1 MLLLSIKE
9 RKKRTTAT
17 QNTLGG
23 LSAGVITKLAKK
35 RVLIDVATAG
45 ASGDMFLSALTDLIG
60 EADVLLPVAASL
72 LIYDPSFR
80 LAIGT
85 KEHSGT
91 TGRVL
96 KITHN
101 PTVRLSPSSMMEVLQ
116 TVAEEVELSHKAK
129 TFVKDTMTVILQ
141 AESRAHN
148 KPIDELHL
156 HETGSIDTVL
166 DIVGTAYLLERAGLF
181 EETEIIS
188 TRVAT
193 GSGIISVEHGDLE
206 VPVPAVAEILVV
218 HDMLF
223 HNGDAKTE
231 VLTPT
236 GAALLAT
243 LATKYVDSV
252 EDFVA
257 QNQGVGFGTRDLGKV
272 PNMMKI
278 ILGEV
283 VVPEDVKPEKP
294 LKEEPKKKEPKAEP
308 KAETKP
314 AKDTKPKTEEQTSVL
329 GEWNADEVVVI
340 ETNVDDVDGETL
352 GTLFDTL
359 LEEGLAYDVIIIPAM
374 GKKNRPCH
382 VVKVIAPTT
391 GLKSIAEIMIRQLG
405 TIGIRYTTWERLKA
419 ARETLVCSL
428 EIDNKEYMV
437 RVKVSRTRDGSIISI
452 KPEADDMVRVSRETG
467 IPIRELKPRIAMQAH
482 AVTE

>member
-1 MLLLSIKE
+1 MA
-9 RKKRTTAT
+9 KR
-17 QNTLGG
+17 
-23 LSAGVITKLAKK
+23 

-80 LAIGT
+80 LAIGS
-85 KEHSGT
+85 KEHSGN

-96 KITHN
+96 QITRN
-101 PTVRLSPSSMMEVLQ
+101 PTLRLSPSSMMDVLQ
-116 TVAEEVELSHKAK
+116 AVAEEVELSPKAK

-181 EETEIIS
+181 EDTEIFS

-193 GSGIISVEHGDLE
+193 GSGIIATEHGDLE

-223 HNGDAKTE
+223 HNGKAETE

-236 GAALLAT
+236 GAALLAV
-243 LATKYVDSV
+243 LASEYVDSV
-252 EDFVA
+252 DDFVA
-257 QNQGVGFGTRDLGKV
+257 QNQGIGFGTRDLGKI

-278 ILGEV
+278 IVGEV
-283 VVPEDVKPEKP
+283 VVPEDTKPEKSP
-294 LKEEPKKKEPKAEP
+294 KDETPKKEQKAEP
-308 KAETKP
+308 KAEEKSVT
-314 AKDTKPKTEEQTSVL
+314 DTKPKTEERVGML
-329 GEWNADEVVVI
+329 DEWNADEVVVI
-340 ETNVDDVDGETL
+340 ETNVDDVEGETL

-359 LEEGLAYDVIIIPAM
+359 LGEGLAYDVVIIPAF

-382 VVKVIAPTT
+382 VVKVIAPKT
-391 GLKSIAEIMIRQLG
+391 GLKSIAEVMIRQLG

-419 ARETLVCSL
+419 TRETLVCSL

-437 RVKVSRTRDGSIISI
+437 RVKVARTTDGSIISI
-452 KPEADDMVRVSRETG
+452 KPESDDMVRVSRETG

-482 AVTE
+482 AVNE

>member
-1 MLLLSIKE
+1 M
-9 RKKRTTAT
+9 
-17 QNTLGG
+17 
-23 LSAGVITKLAKK
+23 AKK

-85 KEHSGT
+85 KEHTGN

-96 KITHN
+96 QITRN
-101 PTVRLSPSSMMEVLQ
+101 PTIRLQPPAMMEVLQ
-116 TVAEEVELSHKAK
+116 AVAEEVELSEKAK
-129 TFVKDTMTVILQ
+129 NFVKDTMTVILQ

-148 KPIDELHL
+148 KPIDEIHL

-181 EETEIIS
+181 EDTEIIS

-193 GSGIISVEHGDLE
+193 GSGIIATEHGDLE
-206 VPVPAVAEILVV
+206 VPAPAVAEILVV
-218 HDMLF
+218 NDMLF
-223 HNGDAKTE
+223 HNGEAKTE

-236 GAALLAT
+236 GAALLAV
-243 LATKYVDSV
+243 LASKYVDSV
-252 EDFVA
+252 DDFVA

-278 ILGEV
+278 IVGEV
-283 VVPEDVKPEKP
+283 VVPEEAKSEKP
-294 LKEEPKKKEPKAEP
+294 PKETPKAKEPKVEPKAEEKP
-308 KAETKP
+308 VKATKP
-314 AKDTKPKTEEQTSVL
+314 TTEERLDVL
-329 GEWNADEVVVI
+329 DDWNSDEVVVI

-359 LEEGLAYDVIIIPAM
+359 LEEGLAYDVTIIPAF

-382 VVKVIAPTT
+382 VVKVIAPKT

-405 TIGIRYTTWERLKA
+405 TIGVRYTTWERLKA

-437 RVKVSRTRDGSIISI
+437 RVKVARTRNGSIISI
-452 KPEADDMVRVSRETG
+452 KPESDDMVRVSRETG

-482 AVTE
+482 AINE

>member
-1 MLLLSIKE
+1 MGMRSILS
-9 RKKRTTAT
+9 
-17 QNTLGG
+17 GV
-23 LSAGVITKLAKK
+23 SAGVITNLAKK

-45 ASGDMFLSALTDLIG
+45 TSGDMFLSALTDLIG

-80 LAIGT
+80 LSIGS
-85 KEHSGT
+85 KEHSGN

-96 KITHN
+96 QITSN
-101 PTVRLSPSSMMEVLQ
+101 PTIRFNPGPIMEVLQ
-116 TVAEEVELSHKAK
+116 AVAEEVELSPKGK
-129 TFVKDTMTVILQ
+129 TFVKDAMTVILQ

-166 DIVGTAYLLERAGLF
+166 DIVGTAYLLERLGLF
-181 EETEIIS
+181 ENTEIVS

-193 GSGIISVEHGDLE
+193 GSGIISTEHGELE

-223 HNGDAKTE
+223 HNGDAQTE

-243 LATKYVDSV
+243 LASKFVDSV
-252 EDFVA
+252 DDFVA
-257 QNQGVGFGTRDLGKV
+257 QSQGVGFGTRDLGKV

-278 ILGEV
+278 IVGEV

-294 LKEEPKKKEPKAEP
+294 KTEPKKTEPKPEA
-308 KAETKP
+308 KP
-314 AKDTKPKTEEQTSVL
+314 ATDTKLKTKELPSVL
-329 GEWNADEVVVI
+329 SEWNADEVVVI

-359 LEEGLAYDVIIIPAM
+359 LEEGLAYDVVIIPAL

-391 GLKSIAEIMIRQLG
+391 GLKSIAEILIRQLG

-437 RVKVSRTRDGSIISI
+437 RVKVSRSRDGSIISI
-452 KPEADDMVRVSRETG
+452 KPESDDMVRVSRETG

>member
-1 MLLLSIKE
+1 M
-9 RKKRTTAT
+9 
-17 QNTLGG
+17 
-23 LSAGVITKLAKK
+23 AKK
-35 RVLIDVATAG
+35 RVLLDVATAG

-60 EADVLLPVAASL
+60 EADILLPVAASL

-85 KEHSGT
+85 KEHSGNK
-91 TGRVL
+91 GRVL
-96 KITHN
+96 QITRN
-101 PTVRLSPSSMMEVLQ
+101 KTIRLDPSTIMEMLQ
-116 TVAEEVELSHKAK
+116 AVAEEVELSPKAK
-129 TFVKDTMTVILQ
+129 NFVKDTMTVILQ

-181 EETEIIS
+181 EDTEIIS

-193 GSGIISVEHGDLE
+193 GSGVISTEHGDLE

-218 HDMLF
+218 HNMLF
-223 HNGDAKTE
+223 HNGPAETE

-236 GAALLAT
+236 GAAILAT
-243 LATKYVDSV
+243 LSTQYVDDI

-257 QNQGVGFGTRDLGKV
+257 QNQGIGFGTRDLGNI

-278 ILGEV
+278 VVGEV
-283 VVPEDVKPEKP
+283 VVPEETDPQKTPTVEPK
-294 LKEEPKKKEPKAEP
+294 KEEPKVEPKEESKPPKEPKI
-308 KAETKP
+308 
-314 AKDTKPKTEEQTSVL
+314 EEQKSMIS
-329 GEWNADEVVVI
+329 EWNSDEVIVI

-352 GTLFDTL
+352 GTLFDIL
-359 LEEGLAYDVIIIPAM
+359 LEEGLAYDVVIIPAL

-382 VVKVIAPTT
+382 LVKVIAPTT
-391 GLKSIAEIMIRQLG
+391 GLKGIAEVMIRQLG
-405 TIGIRYTTWERLKA
+405 TIGIRYTTWQRLKA
-419 ARETLVCSL
+419 TRETIVCSL
-428 EIDNKEYMV
+428 EIDDKEYMV
-437 RVKVSRTRDGSIISI
+437 RVKVSRTRDGSIINI
-452 KPEADDMVRVSRETG
+452 KPESDDMVRVSRETG
-467 IPIRELKPRIAMQAH
+467 IPMRELKPRIAMQAH

>member
-1 MLLLSIKE
+1 VE
-9 RKKRTTAT
+9 
-17 QNTLGG
+17 
-23 LSAGVITKLAKK
+23 SAGVISNLAKK

-80 LAIGT
+80 LALCT
-85 KEHSGT
+85 KEHSGN
-91 TGRVL
+91 TGRHL
-96 KITHN
+96 QITRN
-101 PTVRLSPSSMMEVLQ
+101 PTIRLQPGPMMEVLQ
-116 TVAEEVELSHKAK
+116 AVAEEVELSPKAK
-129 TFVKDTMTVILQ
+129 TFVKDTMQVILQ

-148 KPIDELHL
+148 KPIEELHL

-181 EETEIIS
+181 EDTEIIS

-236 GAALLAT
+236 GAAILAT

-257 QNQGVGFGTRDLGKV
+257 QNQGVGFGTRDLGKI

-278 ILGEV
+278 IVGEIV
-283 VVPEDVKPEKP
+283 IPDDAKSEKP
-294 LKEEPKKKEPKAEP
+294 PKEEPKKKEPKAEP

-314 AKDTKPKTEEQTSVL
+314 A
-329 GEWNADEVVVI
+329 
-340 ETNVDDVDGETL
+340 
-352 GTLFDTL
+352 
-359 LEEGLAYDVIIIPAM
+359 
-374 GKKNRPCH
+374 
-382 VVKVIAPTT
+382 
-391 GLKSIAEIMIRQLG
+391 
-405 TIGIRYTTWERLKA
+405 
-419 ARETLVCSL
+419 
-428 EIDNKEYMV
+428 
-437 RVKVSRTRDGSIISI
+437 VS
-452 KPEADDMVRVSRETG
+452 
-467 IPIRELKPRIAMQAH
+467 
-482 AVTE
+482 

>member
-1 MLLLSIKE
+1 M
-9 RKKRTTAT
+9 
-17 QNTLGG
+17 
-23 LSAGVITKLAKK
+23 
-35 RVLIDVATAG
+35 ATAG

-80 LAIGT
+80 LAIGS
-85 KEHSGT
+85 KEHSGN

-96 KITHN
+96 QITRN
-101 PTVRLSPSSMMEVLQ
+101 PTIRLQPNAMMEVLQ
-116 TVAEEVELSHKAK
+116 AVAEEVELSPKAK

-181 EETEIIS
+181 EDTEIIS

-193 GSGIISVEHGDLE
+193 GSGIISTEHGDLE

-223 HNGDAKTE
+223 HNGDAETE

-236 GAALLAT
+236 GAALLAV
-243 LATKYVDSV
+243 LASEYVESV
-252 EDFVA
+252 DDFVA
-257 QNQGVGFGTRDLGKV
+257 QNQGIGFGTRDLGKT

-278 ILGEV
+278 IVGEI
-283 VVPEDVKPEKP
+283 VVPEDTKPKKSP
-294 LKEEPKKKEPKAEP
+294 KEEPKKKSPKVEPKAE
-308 KAETKP
+308 ETP
-314 AKDTKPKTEEQTSVL
+314 ITTNKPKTEERIGVL
-329 GEWNADEVVVI
+329 DEWNADEVVVI
-340 ETNVDDVDGETL
+340 ETNVDDVEGETL

-359 LEEGLAYDVIIIPAM
+359 LGEGLAYDVVIIPAF

-382 VVKVIAPTT
+382 VVKVIAPKA
-391 GLKSIAEIMIRQLG
+391 GLKSIAEVMIRQLG
-405 TIGIRYTTWERLKA
+405 TIGIRYTNWERLKA
-419 ARETLVCSL
+419 ARETIVCSL

-437 RVKVSRTRDGSIISI
+437 RVKVARTRDGSIISI
-452 KPEADDMVRVSRETG
+452 KPESDDMVRVSRETG

-482 AVTE
+482 AVNE

>member
-1 MLLLSIKE
+1 MGMKRILS
-9 RKKRTTAT
+9 
-17 QNTLGG
+17 GV
-23 LSAGVITKLAKK
+23 SVGVITILAKK

-85 KEHSGT
+85 KEHSGN
-91 TGRVL
+91 TGRHL
-96 KITHN
+96 QITRN
-101 PTVRLSPSSMMEVLQ
+101 PTIRFNPGPMMEVLQ
-116 TVAEEVELSHKAK
+116 AVAEEVELSPKGK

-166 DIVGTAYLLERAGLF
+166 DIVGTAYLLERAGLL
-181 EETEIIS
+181 EDTEIVS

-193 GSGIISVEHGDLE
+193 GSGIISTEHGELE

-223 HNGDAKTE
+223 HNGDAQTE

-236 GAALLAT
+236 GAALLAV
-243 LATKYVDSV
+243 LASKYVDSV
-252 EDFVA
+252 DDFVA

-278 ILGEV
+278 IVGEV
-283 VVPEDVKPEKP
+283 IVPEDAKPEKP
-294 LKEEPKKKEPKAEP
+294 KADPKKTESKADPKT
-308 KAETKP
+308 ETKS
-314 AKDTKPKTEEQTSVL
+314 AKDTKLTTKDLPSVL
-329 GEWNADEVVVI
+329 SEWNADEVVVI
-340 ETNVDDVDGETL
+340 ETNVDDVDGE
-352 GTLFDTL
+352 
-359 LEEGLAYDVIIIPAM
+359 
-374 GKKNRPCH
+374 
-382 VVKVIAPTT
+382 
-391 GLKSIAEIMIRQLG
+391 
-405 TIGIRYTTWERLKA
+405 
-419 ARETLVCSL
+419 
-428 EIDNKEYMV
+428 
-437 RVKVSRTRDGSIISI
+437 
-452 KPEADDMVRVSRETG
+452 
-467 IPIRELKPRIAMQAH
+467 
-482 AVTE
+482 

>member
-1 MLLLSIKE
+1 M
-9 RKKRTTAT
+9 

-23 LSAGVITKLAKK
+23 ISVGVLTNLAKK
-35 RVLIDVATAG
+35 QVLIDVATAG

-60 EADVLLPVAASL
+60 ESDVLLPVAASL

-85 KEHSGT
+85 KEHSGN
-91 TGRVL
+91 TGRIL
-96 KITHN
+96 QITRN
-101 PTVRLSPSSMMEVLQ
+101 PTIRFNPSPMMEILQ
-116 TVAEEVELSHKAK
+116 AVAEEVELSPKAK

-181 EETEIIS
+181 EDTEIIS

-193 GSGIISVEHGDLE
+193 GSGIIATEHGDLE

-218 HDMLF
+218 HDIQF
-223 HNGDAKTE
+223 HNGDAQTE

-236 GAALLAT
+236 GAAILAV
-243 LATKYVDSV
+243 LASKYVDSV

-257 QNQGVGFGTRDLGKV
+257 QNQGVGFGTRDLGNI

-278 ILGEV
+278 IVGEV
-283 VVPEDVKPEKP
+283 VVSEDTAPAKPP
-294 LKEEPKKKEPKAEP
+294 QNEPKKKEPKTEP
-308 KAETKP
+308 KTATKP
-314 AKDTKPKTEEQTSVL
+314 KDTKQKNEERTSVL
-329 GEWNADEVVVI
+329 GEWNSDEVVVI

-359 LEEGLAYDVIIIPAM
+359 LDEGLAYDVVIIPAL

-382 VVKVIAPTT
+382 VVKVIAPTI

-419 ARETLVCSL
+419 TRETLVCSL

-452 KPEADDMVRVSRETG
+452 KPESDDMVRVSRETG